1 MTYEQLA
8 HLIKVCCEHA
18 DVYEIVVFGSQSVLG
33 AKPNP
38 GPDFTASMEA
48 DVFVRDDPDKTNAI
62 DVNLGE
68 GSPFH
73 EKHGY
78 YAQGIGPETA
88 YLPAGWEGR
97 LVKVGSPII
106 TDGRIGH
113 CLSLPDLFLSKA
125 TAGRD
130 KDKPFCQAMLTHG
143 FVKADEMLTWVPKM
157 PIGGSEQSLLTR
169 RIRRWAKDVGI
180 IV

>member
-1 MTYEQLA
+1 MTYEQLT

-33 AKPNP
+33 ARPDP

-48 DVFVRDDPDKTNAI
+48 DVFVPGDPDKTNAI

-88 YLPAGWEGR
+88 FLPAGWEDR
-97 LVKVGSPII
+97 MVKLGSPTI

-125 TAGRD
+125 AAGRD
-130 KDKPFCQAMLTHG
+130 KDRPFCQAMLTHG
-143 FVKADEMLTWVPKM
+143 FVAADEVLTRVPTM
-157 PIGGSEQSLLTR
+157 PISQPEQSLLIR
-169 RIRRWAKDVGI
+169 RIRRWAKEVGI